1 MSDDAAKRDEDSKIS
16 VHVSENDTNQELSYL
31 TTQSDNPFF
40 IRNLQYSREEETRV
54 IRTLDTRLFPWVLLT
69 T

>member
-1 MSDDAAKRDEDSKIS
+1 MSDERVNRDEESKTSI
-16 VHVSENDTNQELSYL
+16 HVSENDLNQDLSYQ

-40 IRNLQYSREEETRV
+40 IRNLQYSRKEEARV
-54 IRTLDTRLFPWVLLT
+54 IRIIDTRLFPWVLLT

>member
-40 IRNLQYSREEETRV
+40 IRNLQYSREEEARV

>member
-1 MSDDAAKRDEDSKIS
+1 MSDDAANRDEESKIS
-16 VHVSENDTNQELSYL
+16 DHVSENGPNQELSYQ

-40 IRNLQYSREEETRV
+40 VRNLQYSRGEEARV
-54 IRTLDTRLFPWVLLT
+54 IRILDTRLFPWVLLT

>member
-1 MSDDAAKRDEDSKIS
+1 MSDDTANRDEESKIS
-16 VHVSENDTNQELSYL
+16 DHVSENGLNQELSYQ

-40 IRNLQYSREEETRV
+40 VRNLQYSREEEAKV
-54 IRTLDTRLFPWVLLT
+54 IRILDTRLFPWVLLT